1 MVLRLLPNVERL
13 CVDWLRT
20 HASISALVG
29 TRVHTELPPLAEGAP
44 LRDTLTVSLVAGTEV
59 VREHFDASLVQLLA
73 WGETK
78 ASANLL
84 VRTARAAML
93 EMPTADHDLGV
104 VTQVRTSVGP
114 RWFPDDSVSPP
125 HPRYHADFGVWVH
138 PHPL

>member
-20 HASISALVG
+20 HDSISALVG

-44 LRDTLTVSLVAGTEV
+44 LRDTLTVSLPDTTELV
-59 VREHFDASLVQLLA
+59 PRHFDRSLVQLLA
-73 WGETK
+73 YGETK

-84 VRTARAAML
+84 IRTARAVML
-93 EMPTADHDLGV
+93 DMPDADHDLGV
-104 VTQVRTSVGP
+104 VTAVRGFVGP
-114 RWFPDDSVSPP
+114 RWLPDDSVSPP